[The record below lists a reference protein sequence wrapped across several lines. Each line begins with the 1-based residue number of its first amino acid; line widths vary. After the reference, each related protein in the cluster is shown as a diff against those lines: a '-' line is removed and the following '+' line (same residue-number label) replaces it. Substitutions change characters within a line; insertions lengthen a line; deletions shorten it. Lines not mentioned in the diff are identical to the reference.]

1 MAQRHYR
8 KRKRKTVRRFLLKI
22 MLCAM
27 MCLAF
32 VVGATVFFKVETISV
47 EGNGHYTAEEI
58 ISATNIQLG
67 ANLFSI
73 KQDEISK
80 SITYSLPYVQSI
92 DIKLQLPTGI
102 KLEVQEQIG
111 MVQLVTEE
119 GIWYMGVQ
127 GKLLELVETPSVET
141 VKPWEE
147 APELSEEVQEEV
159 SEEFTENLVGDVVDE
174 TVEAVMEDNYSP
186 ELLSAGEYQESS
198 PENDQSIQ
206 QFLSL
211 PWTEDPS
218 YNLDFDPEEGSVI
231 VVTGISPVNPVA
243 GNLIEVAEEDNKPL
257 QSLLYLFEE
266 LEEQNLF
273 QEVETIKIHDFN
285 YFEFYFNNRFYVK
298 IPFTDDY
305 DYKLRALMAAVSDIE
320 SYETGIMDLTQQH
333 YVVLF
338 TPD

>member
-8 KRKRKTVRRFLLKI
+8 KRKRKTVRRFVLKI

-32 VVGATVFFKVETISV
+32 VVGATIFFKVETIAV
-47 EGNGHYTAEEI
+47 EGNSHYTAEEI
-58 ISATNIQLG
+58 ITATNIQLG

-73 KQDEISK
+73 NQEEISK
-80 SITYSLPYVQSI
+80 SITYTLPYVQSI

-127 GKLLELVETPSVET
+127 GKLLELVETPELSQA
-141 VKPWEE
+141 KPWEE
-147 APELSEEVQEEV
+147 
-159 SEEFTENLVGDVVDE
+159 
-174 TVEAVMEDNYSP
+174 SP
-186 ELLSAGEYQESS
+186 EPSEDVFDEVLDDTFEVDTEDVSTEVLE
-198 PENDQSIQ
+198 ENDFALTPLSVEETPDQGIG
-206 QFLSL
+206 QFLTL
-211 PWTEDPS
+211 PWYEDPS
-218 YNLDFDPEEGSVI
+218 YQLDFDPEEGSVI
-231 VVTGISPVNPVA
+231 IVSGITPVNPVA
-243 GNLIEVAEEDNKPL
+243 GNLIEVAEEDKKQL
-257 QSLLYLFEE
+257 QALLYLFEE
-266 LEEQNLF
+266 LEAQSIF
-273 QEVETIKIHDFN
+273 QEVETIHIHEFN
-285 YFEFYFNNRFYVK
+285 YFEFNFSNRFLVK
-298 IPFTDDY
+298 IPFTGDY
-305 DYKLRALMAAVSDIE
+305 DYKLRALMSAVSDIE